1 MARYTTLV
9 TELLA
14 EAAVEAEIARRA
26 AKSVAVQVVH
36 TSRHVKEKVDVLTQ
50 GTILTLIGRRHS
62 PHLSAMRDAV
72 ESGDPRRIQVAHD
85 AVVARA
91 RDGIRAM
98 GESINLRHTPLIVD
112 VMYGRSWLAKHVL
125 MAADTQVA
133 MSLVI
138 WSGGALDEK
147 SFSVRAYPSKEGTDL
162 DLEVVVIL
170 VAPALSEIERAVVA
184 AVPGDL
190 SDLHIQSPSVAWTTI
205 LTIADIARMAEAKM
219 LEGPPGFRDRARGI
233 APAAQGQQQDLTT
246 GEQVQQQQE
255 DTRQQQQQQQQ
266 ADTNQQQ
273 QQQQQQ
279 QAETNQQAQQQQ
291 QENAQ
296 QADKQE
302 QNQHQ
307 QQQQQQRETQQQQQQ
322 QHQEHA
328 QYADGQQVQDQ
339 QQFQQDR
346 QAQTERQQEDA
357 HGQRV
362 QHAADTNQQREYNRV
377 LDDEMRDGLT
387 TTPFDSSRYATLLQ
401 NIDFNA
407 LDATQSIK
415 ALLRIREQLIKKG
428 LG

>member
-26 AKSVAVQVVH
+26 AKSVAVQVVDA
-36 TSRHVKEKVDVLTQ
+36 SGHVKEKVDVLTQ

-62 PHLSAMRDAV
+62 PHLSAIRDAV
-72 ESGDPRRIQVAHD
+72 RSGDPQRIQIAHD
-85 AVVARA
+85 AAVARA
-91 RDGIRAM
+91 RAGVLAV
-98 GESINLRHTPLIVD
+98 GESINLRQTAVIVD

-125 MAADTQVA
+125 MAADMQVA
-133 MSLVI
+133 MSLVV

-147 SFSVRAYPSKEGTDL
+147 SFSVRAYPSKDGAYL

-170 VAPALSEIERAVVA
+170 VPPALSDIERAVVA

-219 LEGPPGFRDRARGI
+219 LEGSPGFRDRVRGI
-233 APAAQGQQQDLTT
+233 APASQEQQDDKTVH
-246 GEQVQQQQE
+246 QAQQQQE

-266 ADTNQQQ
+266 ADTKQQQ

-279 QAETNQQAQQQQ
+279 QADTHQEVQQQQ
-291 QENAQ
+291 QQNDQ
-296 QADKQE
+296 QARQQE
-302 QNQHQ
+302 QKQNQ

-322 QHQEHA
+322 QQQEYEQH
-328 QYADGQQVQDQ
+328 ADGQRVQDQ
-339 QQFQQDR
+339 RQKQQDR
-346 QAQTERQQEDA
+346 QAQTQIQ
-357 HGQRV
+357 GQAREQRI

-415 ALLRIREQLIKKG
+415 ALLRIREELIRKG